1 MSNMTKVMMAAD
13 NLAIAYYNLRKVD
26 MNNLVELAHASS
38 EFYSARRLVSHES
51 LRMIEALKIEF
62 SCKDDA

>member
-1 MSNMTKVMMAAD
+1 MSNMTRVTMAAD

-26 MNNLVELAHASS
+26 MNNLAELAHASS
-38 EFYSARRLVSHES
+38 ES

>member
-13 NLAIAYYNLRKVD
+13 NLATAYYNLRKVD
-26 MNNLVELAHASS
+26 KNNLVELAQASS
-38 EFYSARRLVSHES
+38 EFYNARRLVSHES
-51 LRMIEALKIEF
+51 LRMVEALKIEF

>member
-13 NLAIAYYNLRKVD
+13 NLATAYHNLRKVD
-26 MNNLVELAHASS
+26 KNNLVELAQASS
-38 EFYSARRLVSHES
+38 EFYNARRLVSHES
-51 LRMIEALKIEF
+51 LRMIEALKIEL